1 MLKQI
6 NAPKTGGKQKSPK
19 TEMECFTEKKHNADK
34 QMYRTDEKKYNTRT
48 NIKKI
53 YTNVQI

>member
-19 TEMECFTEKKHNADK
+19 TEMECFTEKKYNADK
-34 QMYRTDEKKYNTRT
+34 QMYRTDEKK
-48 NIKKI
+48 I
-53 YTNVQI
+53 